1 MKLFISM
8 ILSITAFAATSNSGA
23 DLPPNRWVEIRK
35 DAVGARRGS
44 ALRYAAD
51 AGIFLL
57 WGFMNADPDLL
68 QEYPLAETPEY
79 DMVYFDPS
87 VGHWQN
93 HLPEQRESEWRR
105 KLPLSYLP

>member
-44 ALRYAAD
+44 ALRYAPD
-51 AGIFLL
+51 AEIFLL
-57 WGFMNADPDLL
+57 WGFMNADRDLL
-68 QEYPLAETPEY
+68 QEQSLAEVPEY
-79 DMVYFDPS
+79 DLVYFDPA
-87 VGHWQN
+87 VGKWQN
-93 HLPEQRESEWRR
+93 HLPKQWESEWSR
-105 KLPLSYLP
+105 KLP